1 MLITALTAC
10 SGIPAETSGSNPA
23 AQEINEVPLVI
34 YHISDNE
41 IELRFTSDKLAS
53 IERLA
58 FLAPTGGENGSY
70 NTSVN
75 IDFERDSDRICP
87 FLMVFNEA
95 MEIEYNVDV
104 YSGEMEA
111 SVEGDTLI
119 CRIEHENIIAPFAKS
134 ALWHIDS
141 ENPQPFEGVITDD
154 VSVII
159 EPVIEGFLPDE
170 FKRSEYDDEYFKPET
185 DDFIIVTYEIPVRLA
200 KPEWHRPYGG
210 NITFGVVGDEYY
222 ESSAKVT
229 YLLSFNGDKY
239 IGTKVR
245 LEYASIE
252 DAMLAGLDCGF
263 VPTAIGM
270 PDEKTE
276 DETLIANFFE
286 ERDRD
291 FFGRQTVETDYE
303 GTYYGHFDQ
312 FRYFDFKA
320 QDTIQEVERLV
331 DMRLSDNSD
340 TITFVPISSINY
352 TACKTESSTLPY
364 FDGSCEATAYSS
376 KRTNKA
382 GSNDTVLDTVLKLPG
397 DVENFTPTTDD
408 YAYVIEEDIRGEEA
422 SQNYG
427 FEGVYEQFV
436 ELYSFDEN
444 GNVIQWVYRMYHI
457 DHLSDDFEG
466 YEYPESFKSW
476 VFDKESGA
484 YYIDYIAEG
493 YIQTKDELM
502 QELLRYGEHEGYYFS
517 KP

>member
-1 MLITALTAC
+1 MKKTFMLILALMLITVLTAC
-10 SGIPAETSGSNPA
+10 GGTPAATSGSGPA
-23 AQEINEVPLVI
+23 DSADAAGTQETTEAPLVI
-34 YHISDNE
+34 YHISDDE
-41 IELRFTSDKLAS
+41 IELHFTSDNLES

-104 YSGEMEA
+104 YGGEMEA

-119 CRIEHENIIAPFAKS
+119 CRIKRENIIAPFAKS
-134 ALWHIDS
+134 ALWHIDT
-141 ENPQPFEGVITDD
+141 EDPQPFEGVITDD

-291 FFGRQTVETDYE
+291 FFGRQTEETDYE

-352 TACKTESSTLPY
+352 TAGKTESSTLLY

-376 KRTNKA
+376 KRSNEA
-382 GSNDTVLDTVLKLPG
+382 GSSDEVLDTILMSLRV
-397 DVENFTPTTDD
+397 
-408 YAYVIEEDIRGEEA
+408 A
-422 SQNYG
+422 
-427 FEGVYEQFV
+427 
-436 ELYSFDEN
+436 
-444 GNVIQWVYRMYHI
+444 
-457 DHLSDDFEG
+457 DF
-466 YEYPESFKSW
+466 S
-476 VFDKESGA
+476 
-484 YYIDYIAEG
+484 
-493 YIQTKDELM
+493 T
-502 QELLRYGEHEGYYFS
+502 
-517 KP
+517 